1 MSKQFQIQFEPMNLG
16 SHQLEFMIDQEL
28 FKKWENGEV
37 LSADVIID
45 IELNKSANMMDL
57 RFTYEGQLEVPC
69 DRCNEGLYIP
79 LRETGKLIVKY
90 GQVEHEEIDDF
101 LILDDKE
108 HVLDLEA
115 YFYESLSLLIP
126 QRKVHDEADCDPAV
140 LSILKDSVEEN
151 NNKIDPRWEGLK
163 EI

>member
-1 MSKQFQIQFEPMNLG
+1 MIKQFQIQFEPMSLG
-16 SHQLEFMIDQEL
+16 SHHLEFQADQEL
-28 FKKWENGEV
+28 FKRMGNEEV

-45 IELNKSANMMDL
+45 IDLNKSANMMDL
-57 RFTYEGQLEVPC
+57 RITYEGQIELPC

-79 LRETGKLIVKY
+79 LKETGMLIVKY
-90 GQVEHEEIDDF
+90 GQVEHEEIDDL

-115 YFYESLSLLIP
+115 YFYESLSLMIP

-140 LSILKDSVEEN
+140 LKVLKDLEN
-151 NNKIDPRWEGLK
+151 ENENKIDPRWEGLK